1 MNLKY
6 LLEQLEDDFYEESL
20 TLSATDREKIVADAA
35 AGAADAA
42 AVVDHLGYPS
52 SKTCKE
58 LKKTFFKEANAK
70 REFYSKESF

>member
-35 AGAADAA
+35 DADVV

>member
-1 MNLKY
+1 MISTKRVLRWA
-6 LLEQLEDDFYEESL
+6 QLTE
-20 TLSATDREKIVADAA
+20 RCVADAA
-35 AGAADAA
+35 AGAADAV

-70 REFYSKESF
+70 REFYSKEIF